1 MIFIGDIHGNFEYI
15 KYLVNSRHIEDANF
29 IQVGDF
35 GVGFDK
41 KHVDLAALY
50 RLNEILEKANCH
62 LYVIRGNHD
71 DPRYFNG
78 VFEFRYLHL
87 VPDYTVI
94 NIEGKR
100 VLFVGGATSIDRVY
114 RKENKYG
121 WWEDEVFVLDEGKL
135 LKMYNIDVVVT
146 HNSPDFCWPL
156 DVNGLVLS
164 FAAKDATLLEDLR
177 NERKD
182 LTRMYDLLAMNNDI
196 HSWYY
201 GHFHNSQL
209 TEYKGT
215 DFRLLG
221 IEETYELR

>member
-1 MIFIGDIHGNFEYI
+1 MIFVGDIHGNFNYI
-15 KYLVNSRHIEDANF
+15 KYLVRSRHLEGETI

-35 GVGFDK
+35 GIGFNK
-41 KHVDLAALY
+41 KHVDLEELQKLNATLRAADC
-50 RLNEILEKANCH
+50 K

-78 VFEFRYLHL
+78 VFEFTNLHL

-94 NIEGKR
+94 NIEGKN

-114 RKENKYG
+114 RQEAGYG
-121 WWEDEVFVLDEGKL
+121 WWEDEKFVLDTDKL
-135 LKMYNIDVVVT
+135 LKMVNIDVVVT
-146 HNSPDFCWPL
+146 HNAPDFCWPL

-164 FAAKDATLLEDLR
+164 FAAEDATLLEDLR
-177 NERKD
+177 NERID

-221 IEETYELR
+221 IEESYELR